1 MVLFSVA
8 LVAAGSLVAYQYHKQ
23 NKHEKELI
31 AAQMRSM
38 ETHLSK
44 RHCWNLGRVDSFGTT
59 FKHKA
64 GQKNRW

>member
-1 MVLFSVA
+1 MVLFS
-8 LVAAGSLVAYQYHKQ
+8 LVLITTGAFISYQYHKQ
-23 NKHEKELI
+23 NLQEKAELKAI
-31 AAQMRSM
+31 MSRM

-44 RHCWNLGRVDSFGTT
+44 RHCWNLGSVDSFGTT